1 LPIIAYY
8 SKAPSLKILL
18 IIDPYLKIISNA
30 PEINKS
36 SAGSHFPQDTNQRL
50 LLLQESLCMQTSGLI
65 NIRTHNE
72 NNPSGQN
79 ETYWVACCSFE
90 LGRERRS
97 SGGGSCSLL
106 SNYVHSSR
114 VPVSAEFGRWTER
127 TPLSIFEHTSIQAA

>member
-1 LPIIAYY
+1 
-8 SKAPSLKILL
+8 
-18 IIDPYLKIISNA
+18 
-30 PEINKS
+30 
-36 SAGSHFPQDTNQRL
+36 
-50 LLLQESLCMQTSGLI
+50 MQTSGLI

-97 SGGGSCSLL
+97 SGGSRCSLL

-127 TPLSIFEHTSIQAA
+127 TPLSIFEHTSIQAVVHEDSFRDLPLCSIRSMING